1 MPDNILVIA
10 CGALAREIET
20 LKQVNGWQ
28 HLHLKCIDAALH
40 NTPDAIPARVE
51 AILEQT
57 AHHYEQRF
65 VAYAD
70 CGTGGRLDAVLAKWH
85 VARLPGAHCYEFF
98 ATPEIFHP
106 MAETEPGTFYLTDFL
121 VRHFDRLVI
130 EALKLD
136 CHPELRDMIFGHY
149 TRVVYLAQSDSTD
162 LREQAATA
170 AAQLALPLEIIQS
183 GMGLL
188 ETSLAEQ
195 VLRFTNTPEARHAAY

>member
-28 HLHLKCIDAALH
+28 HLHVQCIDAALH
-40 NTPDAIPARVE
+40 NTPDAIPARVD
-51 AILEQT
+51 ALLEHT
-57 AHHYEQRF
+57 AEQYQHRF

-70 CGTGGRLDAVLAKWH
+70 CGTGGRLDAVLAKWN

-98 ATPEIFHP
+98 ATPEVFHP
-106 MAETEPGTFYLTDFL
+106 MAEAEPGTFYLTDFL

-130 EALKLD
+130 GALKLD
-136 CHPELRDMIFGHY
+136 SHPELRDMLFGNY
-149 TRVVYLAQSDSTD
+149 TRVLYLAETD
-162 LREQAATA
+162 NAELRKQAAVA
-170 AAQLALPLEIIQS
+170 AEQLALPLEILQS

-188 ETSLAEQ
+188 ETALAEQ
-195 VLRFTNTPEARHAAY
+195 VLHWTDAPEARHAAY

>member
-20 LKQVNGWQ
+20 LKRANGWE
-28 HLHLKCIDAALH
+28 HLHVQCIDAALH

-51 AILEQT
+51 ALLEQT
-57 AHHYEQRF
+57 AQQYTRHF

-70 CGTGGRLDAVLAKWH
+70 CGTGGRLDAILAKWD

-98 ATPEIFHP
+98 ATPEVFHP
-106 MAETEPGTFYLTDFL
+106 MAEAEPGTFYLTDFL

-130 EALKLD
+130 EAFKLNS
-136 CHPELRDMIFGHY
+136 HPELRDMIFGHY
-149 TRVVYLAQSDSTD
+149 TRVVYLAQSESTD
-162 LREQAATA
+162 LREQAANA

-195 VLRFTNTPEARHAAY
+195 VLRVANIPGAPHAAY

>member
-28 HLHLKCIDAALH
+28 HLHLKCVDAALH
-40 NTPDAIPARVE
+40 NTPDAIPARVD

-57 AHHYEQRF
+57 VHQYDQRF

-106 MAETEPGTFYLTDFL
+106 MAEAEPGTFYLTDFL

-130 EALKLD
+130 EAFKLNS
-136 CHPELRDMIFGHY
+136 HPELRDMIFGHY

-162 LREQAATA
+162 LREQAANA

-195 VLRFTNTPEARHAAY
+195 VLRFANIPGAPHAAY